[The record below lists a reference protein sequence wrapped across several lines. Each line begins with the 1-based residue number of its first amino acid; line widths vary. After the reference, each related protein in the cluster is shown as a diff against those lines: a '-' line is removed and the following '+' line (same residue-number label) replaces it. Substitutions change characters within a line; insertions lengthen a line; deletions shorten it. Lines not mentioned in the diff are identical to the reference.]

1 MGYNVDNSFPAHPI
15 FSDIRKEL
23 KCINKTLESQ
33 ESGEGGITPPTVS
46 EVLSFWANDIPEQ
59 EFTTIEVKKSP
70 DCLSTVVVET
80 SVGTFE
86 IPTFIKSTTISLTLP
101 FTILSVTVADDEVCD
116 IETIH
121 IIGINEQ

>member
-23 KCINKTLESQ
+23 RCVNKALQ
-33 ESGEGGITPPTVS
+33 AQGIPPTVS

-121 IIGINEQ
+121 IIDINEQ